1 MNTPTLI
8 IIVIGIVVAG
18 IGALYRRIRAR
29 GLPDVPDEVFVE
41 RFQRNH
47 GLVASQEL
55 VLQERRNVASLLSI
69 PAQKLSP
76 EQTVDELRKGFAFF
90 ADFSVGAN
98 DLYDEAMEARQLAG
112 RGEWVSPPD
121 TVGELLEDL
130 VRGRQALETSKP

>member
-1 MNTPTLI
+1 MNTLTLI

-41 RFQRNH
+41 RFQKN

-76 EQTVDELRKGFAFF
+76 EQTVDELRKEFAFF

-98 DLYDEAMEARQLAG
+98 DLYDEAMEARQRVGL
-112 RGEWVSPPD
+112 GEWVSPPD
-121 TVGELLEDL
+121 TVGEFLEGL
-130 VRGRQALETSKP
+130 MRGRHALETSKP